1 MLIDTHS
8 HIYLEEFDADR
19 TDVIERARKSGIAK
33 IVLPNVDCTTID
45 RLAELAELDKD
56 YFCVAN
62 GLHPTS
68 VKSDYRECL
77 EMIYS
82 KTTMDK
88 FRSIVAIGEIG
99 MDLYWDATFV
109 REQKEVLDYQL
120 AIAESMHLPVIIHC
134 RKAFSEIMDV
144 LECHKSKGLCGV
156 FHCFSEDYEAAKK
169 VLDYSFY
176 IGIGG
181 VLTYKKSLL
190 PDIVTK
196 IPMSR
201 IVLET
206 DCPYLAPVPY
216 RGKRNESA
224 YVSCVAEK
232 LAILL
237 GRDYDEVSNVTTD
250 NAKTLFSI

>member
-19 TDVIERARKSGIAK
+19 ADVIKRAKDCGIVK
-33 IVLPNVDCTTID
+33 IVLPNVDCSTID
-45 RLAELAELDKD
+45 RLTNLAESDKD
-56 YFCVAN
+56 FFCVAN

-68 VKSDYRECL
+68 VKSDYQECL
-77 EMIYS
+77 DSIYS
-82 KTTMDK
+82 KING
-88 FRSIVAIGEIG
+88 IVAIGEIG

-109 REQKEVLDYQL
+109 NEQKEALDYQL
-120 AIAESMHLPVIIHC
+120 SVAESMQLPVIIHC

-144 LECHKSKGLCGV
+144 LDCHKNKGLRGV

-169 VLDYSFY
+169 VMDYNFY
-176 IGIGG
+176 IGVGG
-181 VLTYKKSLL
+181 VLTYKKSQLQE
-190 PDIVTK
+190 IVTK
-196 IPMSR
+196 VPLSQIL
-201 IVLET
+201 LET

-232 LAILL
+232 LASLL
-237 GRDYDEVSNVTTD
+237 GSDYEEVCDQTTE